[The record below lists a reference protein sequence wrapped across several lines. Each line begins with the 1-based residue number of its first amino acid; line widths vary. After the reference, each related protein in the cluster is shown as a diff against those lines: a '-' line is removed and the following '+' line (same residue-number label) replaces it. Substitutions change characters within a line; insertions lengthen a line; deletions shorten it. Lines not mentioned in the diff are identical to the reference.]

1 MVFKVKRFIAFTHH
15 KDKQIFILRL
25 NPSVRYTLIALF
37 VLIGLIIIIV
47 PLALI
52 PVYLSH
58 RGRKKHYLFVKFI

>member
-1 MVFKVKRFIAFTHH
+1 MVFKVKRFIASIHH
-15 KDKQIFILRL
+15 KDKPILILRL

-47 PLALI
+47 PLGLI

-58 RGRKKHYLFVKFI
+58 RGRKKHYLFAKFI